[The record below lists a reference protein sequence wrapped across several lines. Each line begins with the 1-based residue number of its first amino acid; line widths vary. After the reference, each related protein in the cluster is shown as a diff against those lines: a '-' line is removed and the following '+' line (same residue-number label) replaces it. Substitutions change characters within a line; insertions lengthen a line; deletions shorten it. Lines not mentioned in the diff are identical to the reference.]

1 MLTVKRSATCSTR
14 GGSQGTYITFASA
27 MRIRQPALALKP
39 RGDVTRNPKQGYQWP
54 QNRTCVCVRQKYLKK
69 KKKKKKSTSE
79 FSDIYSAHGTCHRD
93 RHETCQWVYPKL
105 NLGKSGKSL
114 WSFFSLQTSCRDFSN
129 ICKISLSGKL
139 SIFIIEIWF
148 YLTVLLTLSRFSI
161 FSTVKFWENSNGG
174 SLPIGY
180 NWSHV

>member
-69 KKKKKKSTSE
+69 NNLMVWTVE
-79 FSDIYSAHGTCHRD
+79 Q
-93 RHETCQWVYPKL
+93 RHEL
-105 NLGKSGKSL
+105 
-114 WSFFSLQTSCRDFSN
+114 
-129 ICKISLSGKL
+129 
-139 SIFIIEIWF
+139 EIWCRTNHRWLGEHFKLPQSTATHPPPPTHPPTITF
-148 YLTVLLTLSRFSI
+148 YTRSYHLYGQGPKSSCVEIVAIS
-161 FSTVKFWENSNGG
+161 NSKIEVRYEWCRGVA
-174 SLPIGY
+174 SL
-180 NWSHV
+180 